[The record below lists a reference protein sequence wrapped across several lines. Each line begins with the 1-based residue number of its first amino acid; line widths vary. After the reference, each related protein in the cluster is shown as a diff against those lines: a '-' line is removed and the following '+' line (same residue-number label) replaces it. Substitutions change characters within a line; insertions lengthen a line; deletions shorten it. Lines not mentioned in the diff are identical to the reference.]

1 MPGDPIPS
9 SSPPDHRP
17 AVARSGETL
26 LSFLQDLRAGTGRVE
41 LPNSV
46 VPLVTLCG
54 GRLLA
59 LLDRVAEGL
68 RVRSVQA
75 VDGRGWQPGQ
85 LLKMAPAHLPDDLL
99 DTGAGGGPWKNVLRH
114 AGCRRAL
121 LAPLGPDPESPVLL
135 LGRAGGRAFP
145 VRGRAEFA
153 RLAACLA
160 LRETAGAGR
169 GGSPE
174 SGSPTPT
181 DARELEALLAAGG
194 RLARCADHQAIVR
207 EVEPLL
213 DRILDWSAFLL
224 LHGAASPGPAII
236 RGGRRLDVRARQRFE
251 KEIREAAR
259 EAGTPLGEVSWD
271 LPAGPGDGEAGGLP
285 APLLVPLP
293 RARGVS
299 GFLAVQ
305 PPRSREPSEGQRRLL
320 AAMGQQLALCLAR
333 SDESHRREEE
343 RLDGLLA
350 GLPCG
355 VLRLDA
361 GGHLRAVNGAGKELL
376 ASMTGEE
383 PHTGMPADGLPLP
396 LDNLPPRQPVEFSA
410 RRDQRVYVARWSRLE
425 ESDGGGDRIIVLEDV
440 TFQRGRRDQ
449 EMQAEKMFALGE
461 MLSGVAHELNN
472 PLATVVGFS
481 QLLAKQTG
489 EDGTRERLE
498 IVMAEAQRARRIVQ
512 NLLDVARARPSE
524 KAPVDLREMV
534 EGILDL
540 FAYQLRVDGVSVTWE
555 PREPL
560 APVLGDRHQ
569 LQQILVNL
577 VSNAHHVLRR
587 ATGERVL
594 RVEADHTGG
603 RVRIQVADTGPGI
616 PETHLDR
623 IFEPFF
629 TTKET
634 GVGTGLG
641 LAIARKIATEHGG
654 SLHARS
660 EIGAGAVFTLDLPA
674 SGVMARISDGAQA
687 APAPGAGR
695 ILVVEDEQAFRQL
708 LQESLSQEGYEVE
721 VAADGSLAVEVLASQ
736 EFDVVISDI
745 RMPHMDGLELYQCAM
760 RRWPGLSRRF
770 VFITGGPLDEAAR
783 RVVTGSGSPCL
794 FKPFGL
800 EDLNAALGE
809 VLARPPGS
817 RAASMLDSPARG
829 IDEAETRA
837 D

>member
-1 MPGDPIPS
+1 MPGDPNSS

-17 AVARSGETL
+17 AVARGGETL
-26 LSFLQDLRAGTGRVE
+26 LTFLQDLCAGTGRASM
-41 LPNSV
+41 PDSV
-46 VPLVTLCG
+46 VPLVELCG

-59 LLDRVAEGL
+59 ILDRVADGL

-75 VDGRGWQPGQ
+75 VDGRAWQPGH
-85 LLKMAPAHLPDDLL
+85 LLKMAPAHLPVDLL
-99 DTGAGGGPWKNVLRH
+99 DTGAGGGPWKDALRQ

-121 LAPLGPDPESPVLL
+121 LAPLGAGPESPVLL
-135 LGRAGGRAFP
+135 LARAGGRAFP
-145 VRGRAEFA
+145 LRGRAEFA

-160 LRETAGAGR
+160 LRETAEAGR

-174 SGSPTPT
+174 TGGRAPT
-181 DARELEALLAAGG
+181 DARELETLLAAGG
-194 RLARCADHQAIVR
+194 RLARCADRQAIIR

-224 LHGAASPGPAII
+224 LPGAVSPGPAII
-236 RGGRRLDVRARQRFE
+236 RGGRRLQVRARERFE
-251 KEIREAAR
+251 KELREAAR
-259 EAGTPLGEVSWD
+259 AAGAPLGEVSWEQ
-271 LPAGPGDGEAGGLP
+271 PAGPGNGEAGALP

-293 RARGVS
+293 RARGAS

-305 PPRSREPSEGQRRLL
+305 PTRSREPSEGQRRLL
-320 AAMGQQLALCLAR
+320 AAMGQQVALCLAR
-333 SDESHRREEE
+333 TEESHRREDK
-343 RLDGLLA
+343 RLDGLVA
-350 GLPCG
+350 GMPCG

-361 GGHLRAVNGAGKELL
+361 GGHLRAVNAAGKELL

-383 PHTGMPADGLPLP
+383 PSTGMPVDGLPLP
-396 LDNLPPRQPVEFSA
+396 LDNLPPGQPVEFSA

-425 ESDGGGDRIIVLEDV
+425 ESGEGGDRVVVLKDV

-481 QLLAKQTG
+481 QLLAKQTK
-489 EDGTRERLE
+489 EDATRERLG
-498 IVMAEAQRARRIVQ
+498 IVMEEAQRARRIVQ
-512 NLLDVARARPSE
+512 NLLDVARARPPE

-534 EGILDL
+534 QSILDL

-569 LQQILVNL
+569 LQQIMVNL
-577 VSNAHHVLRR
+577 VSNAHHALRR

-634 GVGTGLG
+634 STG
-641 LAIARKIATEHGG
+641 AACMRARR
-654 SLHARS
+654 SVRARS
-660 EIGAGAVFTLDLPA
+660 SPSTCLPPAWRRGSPMGRRRRRLPA
-674 SGVMARISDGAQA
+674 
-687 APAPGAGR
+687 PA
-695 ILVVEDEQAFRQL
+695 
-708 LQESLSQEGYEVE
+708 
-721 VAADGSLAVEVLASQ
+721 GSWWWRTSRPSAS
-736 EFDVVISDI
+736 S
-745 RMPHMDGLELYQCAM
+745 C
-760 RRWPGLSRRF
+760 RR
-770 VFITGGPLDEAAR
+770 A
-783 RVVTGSGSPCL
+783 
-794 FKPFGL
+794 
-800 EDLNAALGE
+800 
-809 VLARPPGS
+809 
-817 RAASMLDSPARG
+817 
-829 IDEAETRA
+829 
-837 D
+837 